1 MGLATSAATC
11 FAPALQA
18 AFSSTAKFFTSAGAS
33 PLPHSCKTVLQ
44 DCEESHA
51 LMLVNVVNQTW
62 MVKHMHQEA
71 FEAYIDTLQ
80 VNHLL
85 YRSIQFD
92 IKGNMVTVLLHNVG
106 SRYEKHMTCR
116 GMC

>member
-1 MGLATSAATC
+1 
-11 FAPALQA
+11 
-18 AFSSTAKFFTSAGAS
+18 
-33 PLPHSCKTVLQ
+33 
-44 DCEESHA
+44 
-51 LMLVNVVNQTW
+51 
-62 MVKHMHQEA
+62 MHQEA
-71 FEAYIDTLQ
+71 FKAYIATLQ

-92 IKGNMVTVLLHNVG
+92 IKGNMVTVLLHNVA